1 MEGVTGVGLLLL
13 LLQKRG
19 VKRERRRRRLLGQG
33 GTWERRRKRDC
44 SLPPSAWAVWKG
56 EGKSFI
62 VMSGSYVVALPY
74 PPPPPFAPK
83 IWCGIRAAA
92 AAAALSLSLSR
103 LGPVSK
109 WRCSTYGS

>member
-1 MEGVTGVGLLLL
+1 MEGVTGVGLLL

-19 VKRERRRRRLLGQG
+19 VKRERRRLLGQG
-33 GTWERRRKRDC
+33 GHVGTTEEERL
-44 SLPPSAWAVWKG
+44 LPSPSAWAVWKG

-92 AAAALSLSLSR
+92 APPPLPLSPRARFKVAL
-103 LGPVSK
+103 
-109 WRCSTYGS
+109 